1 MKRLESRICA
11 ESRRAARVRSR
22 VATAVCLSCDT
33 RASNAECALR
43 LRVVRAGLA
52 GRGGVHV
59 VEIGTVARGT
69 TRAGVASGRRA
80 MVPGRRRKLD
90 VEGRT
95 GC

>member
-1 MKRLESRICA
+1 MKRLECRICD

-59 VEIGTVARGT
+59 VGTVARGT

-80 MVPGRRRKLD
+80 MVQRRRRKLD
-90 VEGRT
+90 VEGKT